1 MSLNRVDLIGH
12 LGADPEIR
20 RTQDGRPIANLRVAT
35 SERWTDKA
43 SGQKREQTDW
53 HTVVIFNEALAGI
66 AEKYLRKGSKVF
78 LSGKLQTR
86 KWQDKEGRDRYA
98 TEVVLK
104 GFDCKLE
111 MLDGAGSG
119 RPPPAESPED
129 YGTGSTT
136 DRPATTRPT
145 SFANELDDDIPF

>member
-43 SGQKREQTDW
+43 SGQKREQTEW
-53 HTVVIFNEALAGI
+53 HTVVVFSEGLAGI

-78 LSGKLQTR
+78 VSGKLATR
-86 KWQDKEGRDRYA
+86 KWQDKEGRDRTS
-98 TEVVLK
+98 TEIVLQ
-104 GFDCKLE
+104 GYRAQLD
-111 MLDGAGSG
+111 MLDSAGSG
-119 RPPPAESPED
+119 RPPPAHSPED
-129 YGTGSTT
+129 YGTSRTP
-136 DRPATTRPT
+136 DRPATTRPS

>member
-20 RTQDGRPIANLRVAT
+20 RTQDGRSIANLRIAT
-35 SERWTDKA
+35 SERWRDKA
-43 SGQKREQTDW
+43 TGEKRERTEW
-53 HTVVIFNEALAGI
+53 HTVGIFAEGLAGV

-78 LSGKLQTR
+78 VSGKLATR
-86 KWQDKEGRDRYA
+86 KWQDKEGRDRYS
-98 TEVVLK
+98 TEVVLQ
-104 GFDCKLE
+104 GFDAKLD

-119 RPPPAESPED
+119 RPPPAESPEE
-129 YGTGSTT
+129 YGSGSTA
-136 DRPATTRPT
+136 DRPTTSRPT